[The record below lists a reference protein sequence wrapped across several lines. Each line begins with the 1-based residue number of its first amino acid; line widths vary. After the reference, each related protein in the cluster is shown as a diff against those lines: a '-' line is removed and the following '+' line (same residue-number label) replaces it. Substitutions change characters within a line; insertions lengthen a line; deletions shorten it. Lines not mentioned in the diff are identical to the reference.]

1 MIIISSSMIRMTWIR
16 DVGVLRSF
24 LFIFLPSFRA
34 SFVSPS
40 FLPLFLSSLAF
51 LPSFRGSPFVPFYL
65 PSFLP
70 SFVASFFSP
79 SFLPSFLSPG
89 IPSFL
94 PFSRHAFLPSFLN
107 SFLLIFLPSL
117 LASFL
122 SPDIPSFLPSLPSK
136 GPAPSKKIFYLNST
150 LPGSLMVVCGVGHSR

>member
-1 MIIISSSMIRMTWIR
+1 MTWIR

-94 PFSRHAFLPSFLN
+94 PFSPACLPSFLSQFVPSYLS
-107 SFLLIFLPSL
+107 SFL
-117 LASFL
+117 ACFL
-122 SPDIPSFLPSLPSK
+122 SFSRHSFFPSF
-136 GPAPSKKIFYLNST
+136 PAFEGTRPQQKNILLKFHPT
-150 LPGSLMVVCGVGHSR
+150 R